1 MSVDQQIL
9 FCVLDLIPVT
19 DCFICS
25 KCEESKDFSHF
36 SKSQLSSSFKCCK
49 SCRKKSN
56 KAFKEANPGYMDMWR
71 YDLSVQDK
79 EELIKK
85 QGGTCAN
92 ENCQYGLDDDHKLY
106 VDHCHKTGKVRGL
119 LCHHCN
125 AALGLLMESPDKI
138 EGLMYY
144 AKKHSD
150 V

>member
-1 MSVDQQIL
+1 L
-9 FCVLDLIPVT
+9 T
-19 DCFICS
+19 DHIVCK
-25 KCEESKDFSHF
+25 KCEELKESSHF
-36 SKSQLSSSFKCCK
+36 SKGQLESYHKCCK
-49 SCRKKSN
+49 SCKSKLN
-56 KAFKEANPGYMDMWR
+56 KAWKDANPGYMDKWR
-71 YDLSVQDK
+71 YDLSVEDK
-79 EELIKK
+79 EKIIKK

-125 AALGLLMESPDKI
+125 AALGLLMDSPYKI